1 MPRQLKEIKNFTSG
15 TVSNI
20 SERDIPADTP
30 SFSLNINPN
39 SENGILDAIK
49 TDKLLYVSNDNFTT
63 MDDAVTWG
71 SLDLNSEDSSGANFS
86 RIRLDDIS
94 IFQDKSTSRIRFMGT
109 KGVIETL
116 LIREIEPHFE
126 RVSALTFQP
135 TSALGK
141 DDGVIPYHTTG
152 NDMSSG
158 SDDFVKVA
166 NIQENDYISFCAS
179 GSSFTGRAG
188 FEIMKVLSID
198 TVNNNIYVKRRCFG
212 TQTTTLSASTEYE
225 FYMNRITAVAGGSQ
239 ATTKMGTCLLN
250 GWSDYSGNN
259 IGGHGQYMTKC
270 SSGDVKKNGK
280 IDTSSA
286 SQTISYNATDKTIT
300 FANVTS
306 LSFNEGDTITMYH
319 SAASSN
325 NGKSFKIL
333 KKVESGGDTTLTVDT
348 APVQE
353 TESSDTVYTECNMIK
368 NYSFF
373 HIVSDN
379 TITPG
384 ASSNYKVNDWLH
396 QAITNNSYSNQ
407 TSTKVA
413 ITGGISGGLWDET
426 QPWETAD
433 ASAFYYPFQSGVPF
447 IILTSEY
454 AAISKALT
462 TSITSDPNDNKLQFN
477 RSMETLFSSG
487 DIIAFIADSDT
498 ELDAD
503 TEYMKV
509 LSIDSNIVNVQRGI
523 FGTTPVAITAGGSV
537 YPQKCKN
544 HLITQ
549 SIPKDNI
556 KSGQSYKLSFYAKG
570 NTSSGSTL
578 AGARGALALSING
591 GYISSDG
598 EWIAANN
605 HIKNGIENIDNK
617 TISQEDRWIGFE
629 SLDNAYSDSA
639 GNSNKLDDKW
649 RKFVLKFTIPSN
661 VSITTDLKIEL
672 SSRGKEASNVLIDV
686 ITLNEDTLIYPY
698 VQDESKVSITGQI
711 NNSGSQD
718 LVIYD
723 NIKKSISVITGFS
736 SKGNPNTHTTNS
748 NILSSDLAATTIYS
762 SGNVS
767 MVSRNREVHIGFGG
781 GNTDSPPQW
790 VGYLNHK
797 LFGIDNTNVLY
808 QDEDT
813 VHNYDKISAS
823 SFTKI
828 CLAGEHEYLRA
839 DWDNSASTL
848 DITHIAHSMNAGDNI
863 VIREWGDASH
873 TWEGEGVWVVTST
886 PDADSVICK
895 RRTQLDKN
903 PSNNNFLQTDGN
915 RNGNEGKIC
924 YRPYYYYACK
934 EGENSIYRITPDS
947 RIKSDLS
954 VDTDYVAGTIE
965 RSQPLSIPVQS
976 ICTYYAK
983 EASSGTAAT
992 NGGRIYALSAN
1003 SDSVLVVDVQLK
1015 YDEWETSYT
1024 AEYGPMTLAFKSF
1037 KWSNER
1043 TDGDIASG
1051 VGIFGGTADE
1061 TSPTISYAGKL
1072 SDIVETKGP
1081 NELFVHAATNSN
1093 HNEPDHFDTRLW
1105 VQSHHGDDESFTSGD
1120 RFLFCGLT
1128 NETNTDGGDTL
1139 FMADRTPPLTDIYDY
1154 NDIYL
1159 SSSSLAF
1166 STEYEN
1172 EITSLPRYNGYPTSK
1187 FGHRYYETGHGENP
1201 SNTRQSIVS
1210 KIIPLNYPVTSNE
1223 SLSTNIAMEGGTFE
1237 EGDYSYYNFG
1247 YNMGFLAQW
1256 QDEYIKPKIN
1266 IAKYGLFPM
1275 SDNDKDGVIDG
1286 TGIIMPSTTTLP
1298 DTVDNRKMGPYGEKH
1313 RRITAHCVGIIGGCD
1328 KPWIR
1333 SGGKS
1338 YKTSNNMHVQNTN
1351 INPGSEASTFEGSL
1365 SQDLPE
1371 QISLE
1376 KFIAICPDIHFGDMQ
1391 MESSLTVKSSG
1402 SAAYD
1407 IPDSSI
1413 STDKATEIQLD
1424 TGQTTANLQAGDP
1437 IYIDDAKYGATYI
1450 VKITATD
1457 KFVVPIEFD
1466 SDVHGDTIYPMTLAK
1481 QHNNADFSGAP
1492 NCGSIFPGDDNQAYH
1507 WAFDNENPDNG
1518 SIFTDEVFDDATN
1531 VSVVH
1536 QLQHPGYYTK
1546 TFYTTPNFTGLG
1558 RDASLTDG
1566 LYPGFINKLDKL
1578 NYRAGVM
1585 FRPFDTHDNTFED
1598 LIIGNNISV
1607 DMPSYCDANYH
1618 VKNSTDAPTKL
1629 HYHVNNTAVNNNF
1642 ASRLFISCPQEGESS
1657 DGHVYSS
1664 VYICDLN
1671 DVFPDK
1677 GIGLGA
1683 KDMDNPD
1690 VDSTASYDIAPLS
1703 NDIYLTATL
1712 PATPYVHVDSND
1724 YPSAHLHPYIILPG
1738 TGTGSLNDDLFK
1750 SDSKWRNT
1758 NAFSGMCITVVDAIT
1773 RTQQTRQ
1780 IVWSV
1785 DPIVQA
1791 GGSAADS
1798 NDIYVFVNYPFGH
1811 EPAENDKIYITSP
1824 HVAATA
1830 PVKLLGGMPGHTI
1843 GESHSAGI
1851 ARMVD
1856 PIIIK
1861 DVYDLNHIVSLTS
1874 SGTTASGTISTNHN
1888 LCTGDI
1894 INVHTTGSQNTTIVE
1909 DYEGVYSITVTGPKT
1924 FTYTTTGSG
1933 LASTTGVYKVIS
1945 EINKE
1950 EINSIS
1956 NPLYI
1961 QSSNPIIKSTFGGLD
1976 TRKAKTATIDSVAD
1990 NSDDITLTASANHL
2004 FDVGDSVT
2012 FDSGDSDQ
2020 DGNYIIKADNGT
2032 TTFDITNTDSTN
2044 STGTAY
2050 TNQWELIVAE
2060 TSGKGRIGELR
2071 SGLNNWDRGNS
2082 KSNIIRNDLS
2092 TAEEG
2097 NVYLSA
2103 LEENVSIE
2111 PSGVSGSGDY
2121 FLKNTKY
2128 QYKIS
2133 LIYDGYQEGPLSN
2146 SLWEKELEIDT
2157 YPKMNVTI
2165 TLKDHSKRLTHVC
2178 LYRRNGVNDLYSLV
2192 KEVRTD
2198 TGWVLDEGKYSRQIM
2213 DDGTLG
2219 ATYEARTGLSEVLDT
2234 IKIKYGIS
2242 EEVSGYLFVGD
2253 CNHNR
2258 IKKASNMIFRS
2269 KPGMFSIFDYAN
2281 DFLVLKSKPT
2291 ALANFNGRLYAF
2303 DNSNIYRINPENLSI
2318 EDVFEGVGC
2327 INQNS
2332 VIVTEYGMFFADL
2345 NGAYM
2350 HNGQAPVKISD
2361 KISQAGGTDT
2371 DFYSEF
2377 ECSDNVRDLSWNNL
2391 VRGSNNPNVYVTY
2404 DSDSNC
2410 ALFISQTNDNINK
2423 GTLSSKDIVSVRKSF
2438 CWSYNI
2444 TKQRWDLWELSE
2456 DSTIGKPFI
2465 DTNSNVCIPI
2475 DNTIYQYRGGSSKR
2489 YWTWVSKKIT
2499 MGEDSIVKVF
2509 NKIKLNGV
2517 TNNLNLSGSNKE
2529 SSNRLLVVTSEG
2541 AISNSDNTY
2550 TAVSNDHSDYKL
2562 SGSNKKGR
2570 WMQFKLEEMT
2580 DTLDSVG
2587 IIFRR
2592 KSTK

>member
-71 SLDLNSEDSSGANFS
+71 SLDLNSEDSSGANFP
-86 RIRLDDIS
+86 RVRLDDIS

-116 LIREIEPHFE
+116 LIRDIEPHFE

-141 DDGVIPYHTTG
+141 DDGVIPYHATG

-166 NIQENDYISFCAS
+166 NIQKNDYISFCAS
-179 GSSFTGRAG
+179 GSSFTGRAN
-188 FEIMKVLSID
+188 FEIIKVLSID
-198 TVNNNIYVKRRCFG
+198 STNNNIYVKRRCFG
-212 TQTTTLSASTEYE
+212 TQTTTLATDTEYE
-225 FYMNRITAVAGGSQ
+225 FYMNRITAVASGSQ
-239 ATTKMGTCLLN
+239 AETKMGTCLLN

-270 SSGDVKKNGK
+270 SSGEIKKNGK
-280 IDTSSA
+280 INTASA

-373 HIVSDN
+373 HVVSDN

-396 QAITNNSYSNQ
+396 QAMTNNSYSNQ
-407 TSTKVA
+407 TSTKIA
-413 ITGGISGGLWDET
+413 ITGGVSGGLWDET

-477 RSMETLFSSG
+477 RSMETYFSSG

-498 ELDAD
+498 ELDAA

-605 HIKNGIENIDNK
+605 DIKNGIEDTDNK

-629 SLDNAYSDSA
+629 SLDNAYSDNA

-748 NILSSDLAATTIYS
+748 DILSSDLAATTIYS

-828 CLAGEHEYLRA
+828 CLAGEHEYLSA
-839 DWDNSASTL
+839 TWDNSASTL
-848 DITHIAHSMNAGDNI
+848 DITHTAHSMNAGDNI

-886 PDADSVICK
+886 PDANSVVCK

-903 PSNNNFLQTDGN
+903 PSNNNFLQDDGN
-915 RNGNEGKIC
+915 RDGNTGKIC

-1015 YDEWETSYT
+1015 YDEWQSSYT
-1024 AEYGPMTLAFKSF
+1024 TEYGPMTLAFKSF

-1081 NELFVHAATNSN
+1081 NELFIHAATNSN

-1139 FMADRTPPLTDIYDY
+1139 FMADRTPPLTSVEGD
-1154 NDIYL
+1154 L
-1159 SSSSLAF
+1159 PVTF
-1166 STEYEN
+1166 EN
-1172 EITSLPRYNGYPTSK
+1172 EFGGEQPEFKGYPGAILHQNRFYSIDYSNV
-1187 FGHRYYETGHGENP
+1187 GGE
-1201 SNTRQSIVS
+1201 RKME
-1210 KIIPLNYPVTSNE
+1210 KIQPLNFPWFKGNGNAI
-1223 SLSTNIAMEGGTFE
+1223 LDNLEGGL
-1237 EGDYSYYNFG
+1237 EGSIYSRYNFG
-1247 YNMGFLAQW
+1247 YNVGFYMDKEMVVENGAV
-1256 QDEYIKPKIN
+1256 EYPPILPKIK

-1313 RRITAHCVGIIGGCD
+1313 RRITAHCVGIIGGSD
-1328 KPWIR
+1328 VSWIR
-1333 SGGKS
+1333 NHGVCFKDDNQYFQQAAADFSPGG
-1338 YKTSNNMHVQNTN
+1338 
-1351 INPGSEASTFEGSL
+1351 PATFEGGHA
-1365 SQDLPE
+1365 QDTPE
-1371 QISLE
+1371 LIQFE
-1376 KFIAICPDIHFGDMQ
+1376 KFIAICPDVHFGDMQ
-1391 MESSLTVKSSG
+1391 MESSLTAHASG

-1407 IPDSSI
+1407 IPDSSV
-1413 STDKATEIQLD
+1413 STDKATKIQLVS
-1424 TGQTTANLQAGDP
+1424 GETTANLQAGDP
-1437 IYIDDAKYGATYI
+1437 IYIDDANYGATYI
-1450 VKITATD
+1450 VKIID
-1457 KFVVPIEFD
+1457 SDEFVVPVLFNA
-1466 SDVHGDTIYPMTLAK
+1466 SVHDAVIYPMTLAK
-1481 QHNNADFSGAP
+1481 QHNDTTFSGQG
-1492 NCGSIFPGDDNQAYH
+1492 NCGSIFPEINSQAYH
-1507 WAFDNENPDNG
+1507 WAFDTENPDNG
-1518 SIFTDEVFDDATN
+1518 SVFTDMTYDEDNLALNF
-1531 VSVVH
+1531 
-1536 QLQHPGYYTK
+1536 PGNYVK
-1546 TFYTTPNFTGLG
+1546 TFYTTPTFTGLG
-1558 RDASLTDG
+1558 RDVSLTDGSSLTDG

-1585 FRPFDTHDNTFED
+1585 LRPFDTHENTFED

-1618 VKNSTDAPTKL
+1618 VKNGSNL

-1642 ASRLFISCPQEGESS
+1642 ASRLFISSPQEDESS
-1657 DGHVYSS
+1657 DGQIYSS
-1664 VYICDLN
+1664 IYICDLN
-1671 DVFPDK
+1671 NVFPDK
-1677 GIGLGA
+1677 GSCLGSLNDDDEFTYTSPGIQSQTA
-1683 KDMDNPD
+1683 QAEAWD
-1690 VDSTASYDIAPLS
+1690 V
-1703 NDIYLTATL
+1703 YLTATL

-1758 NAFSGMCITVVDAIT
+1758 NAFSGMCITVVDNATNI
-1773 RTQQTRQ
+1773 QQTRQ
-1780 IVWSV
+1780 IVWSKT
-1785 DPIVQA
+1785 IQA

-1798 NDIYVFVNYPFGH
+1798 DDIYVFVNYPFGH
-1811 EPAENDKIYITSP
+1811 EPAQGDRIYITAP

-1830 PVKLLGGMPGHTI
+1830 PVRLLGGKVGNTLE
-1843 GESHSAGI
+1843 ESHGI
-1851 ARMVD
+1851 GTLGMTD
-1856 PIIIK
+1856 PIIDK
-1861 DVYDLNHIVSLTS
+1861 DIYKLQSNFNNSVTIELTS
-1874 SGTTASGTISTNHN
+1874 SGTTATGTTGYNHN
-1888 LCTGDI
+1888 LSTNDKVYIYNTGHSGT
-1894 INVHTTGSQNTTIVE
+1894 VIVE
-1909 DYEGVYSITVTGPKT
+1909 GYEGVYSITVTGPKT

-1933 LASTTGVYKVIS
+1933 LTSSTALLKTIS

-1976 TRKAKTATIDSVAD
+1976 TRKAKTATISSVAD

-2012 FDSGDSDQ
+2012 FDSGDADQ

-2044 STGTAY
+2044 SSGTAY

-2071 SGLNNWDRGNS
+2071 SGLNNWDRGNT

-2111 PSGVSGSGDY
+2111 PSGISGSGDY

-2157 YPKMNVTI
+2157 YPKMNITI

-2213 DDGTLG
+2213 DNGTLG